1 MGRGGLPQVSR
12 LWGAFWDADS
22 HEHHLRNVALETVSL
37 RGTWLASE
45 NFRARFSLASEHV
58 PGQTKEGPWSYAPGA
73 ALLASL
79 VEGPSSAHP
88 HCEEQ
93 SGGACQVPRTHGEGL
108 TIKSRFFLRLDPSC
122 LASLF
127 FLFLLSSTCTHF
139 RNYSYLGEFSV

>member
-1 MGRGGLPQVSR
+1 MDGVGVLPQVSR

-88 HCEEQ
+88 HCE
-93 SGGACQVPRTHGEGL
+93 GAVRWGLPGSTHPRGRAYHQKQV
-108 TIKSRFFLRLDPSC
+108 F
-122 LASLF
+122 LAS
-127 FLFLLSSTCTHF
+127 
-139 RNYSYLGEFSV
+139 